1 MRDIGDCGNER
12 EEEEDGEDWWEEN
25 TFLIL
30 FEVGNEIL

>member
-1 MRDIGDCGNER
+1 MRDIGDCGNKR
-12 EEEEDGEDWWEEN
+12 EEEDGEEWWEGN